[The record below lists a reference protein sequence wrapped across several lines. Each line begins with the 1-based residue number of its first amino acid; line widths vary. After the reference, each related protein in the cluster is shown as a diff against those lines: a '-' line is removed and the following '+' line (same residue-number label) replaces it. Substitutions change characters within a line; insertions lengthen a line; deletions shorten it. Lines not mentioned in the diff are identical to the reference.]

1 MVEIYINSK
10 KYTIQDADININ
22 EKYIEFNL
30 DDADDEFHKYIMK
43 YFWSEVYMI
52 SHIDLSYT
60 DIVSIY
66 NCYFAV
72 NKNIVTL
79 RFDTAIIGMQ
89 SKDFDKERSN
99 CIYAKINYLKYN
111 MVDIEEFIK
120 NNNEFIYRKYHY
132 SITIN
137 FIPRCGIIKIEYKN
151 NISVEKLTKE
161 FLEFFEFICFICGCY
176 FEIKELYYTVNDNE
190 IKRILNLNSKYDIKK
205 KNLHTNKVIIDYVSL
220 DLKEAYSKWRELRES
235 THLILDLYE
244 SLMENHQFYEV
255 SLAILINCMEG
266 YMKSIHAKEI
276 LKLKNTKLDTILEGM
291 YFSTSN
297 SKIVMNDRERK
308 KYNIYE
314 KLGIH
319 RNYFDH
325 LDRVQDSFKG
335 KTCRYILLKCDLLFR
350 LYILADL
357 KIPIIVI
364 VIGEGSSGGAL
375 AIGVEIGRASCRE
388 RV

>member
-1 MVEIYINSK
+1 MLEIYINSK
-10 KYTIQDADININ
+10 KYIVQDADININ

-205 KNLHTNKVIIDYVSL
+205 KNLHTNKVIIDYVNS

-357 KIPIIVI
+357 KIPISI
-364 VIGEGSSGGAL
+364 
-375 AIGVEIGRASCRE
+375 E
-388 RV
+388 RLKENVKSIEKKF

>member
-1 MVEIYINSK
+1 MLEIYINSK
-10 KYTIQDADININ
+10 KYIVQDADININ

-205 KNLHTNKVIIDYVSL
+205 KNLHTNKVIIDYVNS

-297 SKIVMNDRERK
+297 SKILMNDRERK

-357 KIPIIVI
+357 KIPISI
-364 VIGEGSSGGAL
+364 
-375 AIGVEIGRASCRE
+375 E
-388 RV
+388 RLKENVKSIEKKF

>member
-1 MVEIYINSK
+1 MLEIYINSK
-10 KYTIQDADININ
+10 KYIIQDADININ
-22 EKYIEFNL
+22 DKYIEFNL

-52 SHIDLSYT
+52 NHIDLSYT

-151 NISVEKLTKE
+151 NISVKKLTKE

-190 IKRILNLNSKYDIKK
+190 IKRILNLNPKYDTKK

-220 DLKEAYSKWRELRES
+220 DLKEAYSKWKKLRES

-266 YMKSIHAKEI
+266 YMKSIHTKEI

-297 SKIVMNDRERK
+297 SKIVMNNRERK

-357 KIPIIVI
+357 KIPINI
-364 VIGEGSSGGAL
+364 
-375 AIGVEIGRASCRE
+375 E
-388 RV
+388 RLKENVKSIEKKF

>member
-1 MVEIYINSK
+1 MLEIYINSK

-120 NNNEFIYRKYHY
+120 NNNEFINRKYHY

-190 IKRILNLNSKYDIKK
+190 IKRILNLNAKYDIKK

-266 YMKSIHAKEI
+266 YMKSIHTKEI

-297 SKIVMNDRERK
+297 SKIVMNNTERK

-357 KIPIIVI
+357 KIPINID
-364 VIGEGSSGGAL
+364 
-375 AIGVEIGRASCRE
+375 EI
-388 RV
+388 

>member
-22 EKYIEFNL
+22 EKYIEFNI

-111 MVDIEEFIK
+111 MVEIEEFIK

-190 IKRILNLNSKYDIKK
+190 IKRILNLNAKYDINK

-266 YMKSIHAKEI
+266 YMKSIHTKEI

-297 SKIVMNDRERK
+297 SKIVMNNTERK

-357 KIPIIVI
+357 KIPISI
-364 VIGEGSSGGAL
+364 
-375 AIGVEIGRASCRE
+375 E
-388 RV
+388 RLKENVKSIEKKF

>member
-22 EKYIEFNL
+22 EKYIEFNI

-111 MVDIEEFIK
+111 MVEIEEFIK

-132 SITIN
+132 SININ
-137 FIPRCGIIKIEYKN
+137 FIPRYGIIKIEYKN
-151 NISVEKLTKE
+151 NISVKTLTKE
-161 FLEFFEFICFICGCY
+161 FIDFFEFICFICGCY
-176 FEIKELYYTVNDNE
+176 FEIKELYYIVNNNE
-190 IKRILNLNSKYDIKK
+190 IKRILNLNSKYDMKK
-205 KNLHTNKVIIDYVSL
+205 KNLHTNKVIIDYVDL
-220 DLKEAYSKWRELRES
+220 DLKEAYNKWRELRES

-266 YMKSIHAKEI
+266 YMKSIHTKEI

-297 SKIVMNDRERK
+297 SKIVMNNTERK

-357 KIPIIVI
+357 KIPINI
-364 VIGEGSSGGAL
+364 
-375 AIGVEIGRASCRE
+375 E
-388 RV
+388 RLKENVKSIEKKF

>member
-1 MVEIYINSK
+1 MLEIYINSK
-10 KYTIQDADININ
+10 KYIVQDADININ

-30 DDADDEFHKYIMK
+30 DDADDELHKYIMK

-205 KNLHTNKVIIDYVSL
+205 KNLHTNKVIIDYVNL

-357 KIPIIVI
+357 KIPISI
-364 VIGEGSSGGAL
+364 
-375 AIGVEIGRASCRE
+375 E
-388 RV
+388 RLKENVKSIEKKF

>member
-1 MVEIYINSK
+1 MLEIYINSK
-10 KYTIQDADININ
+10 KYIIQDADININ

-30 DDADDEFHKYIMK
+30 DDSDDEFHKYIME

-120 NNNEFIYRKYHY
+120 NNNEFIYRIYHY

-161 FLEFFEFICFICGCY
+161 FLDFFEFICFICGCY
-176 FEIKELYYTVNDNE
+176 FEIKELYYTVKDNE
-190 IKRILNLNSKYDIKK
+190 IKRILNLNSKYEIKK
-205 KNLHTNKVIIDYVSL
+205 KNLYTNKVIIDYVDL
-220 DLKEAYSKWRELRES
+220 NLKEAYNKWRELRES

-244 SLMENHQFYEV
+244 SLMENQQFYEV

-266 YMKSIHAKEI
+266 YMKSIHTKEI
-276 LKLKNTKLDTILEGM
+276 LKLKNTKLDTILEEM

-297 SKIVMNDRERK
+297 SKIVINNKERK
-308 KYNIYE
+308 KYNIHE

-357 KIPIIVI
+357 KIPINI
-364 VIGEGSSGGAL
+364 
-375 AIGVEIGRASCRE
+375 E
-388 RV
+388 RLKENVKSIEKKF

>member
-1 MVEIYINSK
+1 MLEIYINSK
-10 KYTIQDADININ
+10 KYIIQDADININ

-30 DDADDEFHKYIMK
+30 DDADDEFHEYIMK
-43 YFWSEVYMI
+43 YLWTEAYMI
-52 SHIDLSYT
+52 SYIDLSYT

-66 NCYFAV
+66 NCYFAL
-72 NKNIVTL
+72 NKKIITL

-89 SKDFDKERSN
+89 SKDFDKEKSN

-132 SITIN
+132 SMTIN
-137 FIPRCGIIKIEYKN
+137 FIPRCGIIKIVYRN
-151 NISVEKLTKE
+151 NINVEKLTKE

-176 FEIKELYYTVNDNE
+176 FEIKELYYTVNNNE
-190 IKRILNLNSKYDIKK
+190 IKRILNLNSKYDRKK

-220 DLKEAYSKWRELRES
+220 DLKEAYSNWKELREF

-266 YMKSIHAKEI
+266 YMKSIHTKEI

-297 SKIVMNDRERK
+297 SKIVMNNTERK

-350 LYILADL
+350 LYILTDL
-357 KIPIIVI
+357 KIPINI
-364 VIGEGSSGGAL
+364 
-375 AIGVEIGRASCRE
+375 E
-388 RV
+388 RLKENVKSIEKKF

>member
-1 MVEIYINSK
+1 MLEIYINSK
-10 KYTIQDADININ
+10 KYIIQDADININ
-22 EKYIEFNL
+22 DKYIEFNL

-52 SHIDLSYT
+52 NHIDLSYT

-120 NNNEFIYRKYHY
+120 NNNEFIYKKYHY

-151 NISVEKLTKE
+151 NISVKKLTKE

-190 IKRILNLNSKYDIKK
+190 IKRILNLNPKYDTKK

-220 DLKEAYSKWRELRES
+220 DLKEAYSKWKKLRES

-266 YMKSIHAKEI
+266 YMKSIHTKEI

-297 SKIVMNDRERK
+297 SKIVMNNRERK

-335 KTCRYILLKCDLLFR
+335 KACRYILLKCDLLFR

-357 KIPIIVI
+357 KIPISI
-364 VIGEGSSGGAL
+364 
-375 AIGVEIGRASCRE
+375 E
-388 RV
+388 RLKENVKSIEKKF

>member
-1 MVEIYINSK
+1 MLEIYINSK
-10 KYTIQDADININ
+10 KYIVQDADININ

-205 KNLHTNKVIIDYVSL
+205 KNLHTNKVIIDYVKL

-357 KIPIIVI
+357 KIPISI
-364 VIGEGSSGGAL
+364 
-375 AIGVEIGRASCRE
+375 E
-388 RV
+388 RLKENVKSIEKKF

>member
-1 MVEIYINSK
+1 MLEIYINSK
-10 KYTIQDADININ
+10 KYIVQDADININ

-190 IKRILNLNSKYDIKK
+190 IKRILNLNAKYDIKK

-357 KIPIIVI
+357 KIPISI
-364 VIGEGSSGGAL
+364 
-375 AIGVEIGRASCRE
+375 E
-388 RV
+388 RLKENVKSIEKKF

>member
-1 MVEIYINSK
+1 MLEIYINSK
-10 KYTIQDADININ
+10 KYIIQDADININ

-132 SITIN
+132 SITIK

-220 DLKEAYSKWRELRES
+220 DLKEAYSKWRKLRES

-297 SKIVMNDRERK
+297 SKIVMNNRERK

-357 KIPIIVI
+357 KIPISI
-364 VIGEGSSGGAL
+364 
-375 AIGVEIGRASCRE
+375 E
-388 RV
+388 RLKENVKSIEKKF

>member
-1 MVEIYINSK
+1 MLEIYIDSK
-10 KYTIQDADININ
+10 KYTIQDAVININ

-30 DDADDEFHKYIMK
+30 DDADDEFQKYIMK

-52 SHIDLSYT
+52 SHIDLLYT

-89 SKDFDKERSN
+89 SKNFDKERSN

-111 MVDIEEFIK
+111 MLDIEEFIK
-120 NNNEFIYRKYHY
+120 NNSEFIYRKYHY

-235 THLILDLYE
+235 THLIFDLYE

-266 YMKSIHAKEI
+266 YMKSIHTKEI

-297 SKIVMNDRERK
+297 SKIVMNNTERK

-357 KIPIIVI
+357 KIPISI
-364 VIGEGSSGGAL
+364 
-375 AIGVEIGRASCRE
+375 E
-388 RV
+388 RLKENVKSIEKKF

>member
-1 MVEIYINSK
+1 MLEIYINSK
-10 KYTIQDADININ
+10 KYTIQDAVININ

-30 DDADDEFHKYIMK
+30 DDADDEFQKYIMK

-52 SHIDLSYT
+52 SHIDLLYT

-89 SKDFDKERSN
+89 SKNFDKERSN

-111 MVDIEEFIK
+111 MLDIEEFIK
-120 NNNEFIYRKYHY
+120 NNSEFIYRKYHY

-235 THLILDLYE
+235 THLIFDLYE

-266 YMKSIHAKEI
+266 YMKSIHTKEI

-297 SKIVMNDRERK
+297 SKIVMNNTERK

-357 KIPIIVI
+357 KIPISI
-364 VIGEGSSGGAL
+364 
-375 AIGVEIGRASCRE
+375 E
-388 RV
+388 RLKENVKSIEKKF

>member
-22 EKYIEFNL
+22 EKYIEFNI

-161 FLEFFEFICFICGCY
+161 FLELFEFICFICGCY

-190 IKRILNLNSKYDIKK
+190 IKRILNLNAKYDIKK

-357 KIPIIVI
+357 KIPISI
-364 VIGEGSSGGAL
+364 
-375 AIGVEIGRASCRE
+375 E
-388 RV
+388 RLKENVKSIEKKF

>member
-1 MVEIYINSK
+1 MLEIYINSK
-10 KYTIQDADININ
+10 KYIIQDADININ

-190 IKRILNLNSKYDIKK
+190 IKRILNLNAKYDIKK

-266 YMKSIHAKEI
+266 YMKSIHTKEI

-297 SKIVMNDRERK
+297 SKIVMNNTERK

-357 KIPIIVI
+357 KIPISI
-364 VIGEGSSGGAL
+364 
-375 AIGVEIGRASCRE
+375 E
-388 RV
+388 RLKENVKSIEKKF

>member
-1 MVEIYINSK
+1 MLDIYINSK
-10 KYTIQDADININ
+10 KYIIQDANININ
-22 EKYIEFNL
+22 EKYIEISL
-30 DDADDEFHKYIMK
+30 DDTDNEFHKYIWK
-43 YFWSEVYMI
+43 YFVPKDYMI
-52 SHIDLSYT
+52 NHIELLYT
-60 DIVSIY
+60 EIISIY
-66 NCYFAV
+66 NCYLSL
-72 NKNIVTL
+72 NKNIVTI

-89 SKDFDKERSN
+89 SENFDEEKTN

-111 MVDIEEFIK
+111 MVDMEELIK
-120 NNNEFIYRKYHY
+120 NNSNFINRKYLY
-132 SITIN
+132 SININ

-151 NISVEKLTKE
+151 NISVKTLTKE
-161 FLEFFEFICFICGCY
+161 FLDFFEFICFICGCY
-176 FEIKELYYTVNDNE
+176 FEIKELYYIVNNNE
-190 IKRILNLNSKYDIKK
+190 IKRILNLNSKYDTKK

-220 DLKEAYSKWRELRES
+220 ELKEAYSKWKELRKS

-244 SLMENHQFYEV
+244 SLMEDHQFYEV

-266 YMKSIHAKEI
+266 YMKSIHTKEI

-297 SKIVMNDRERK
+297 SKIVMNNAERK

-325 LDRVQDSFKG
+325 LDRVQESFKG

-350 LYILADL
+350 LYILDDL
-357 KIPIIVI
+357 KIPINI
-364 VIGEGSSGGAL
+364 
-375 AIGVEIGRASCRE
+375 E
-388 RV
+388 RLKENVKNIEKKF